1 MALQNSP
8 LWWLFSAV
16 CVAIWFAVVLPA
28 MPTRNHR
35 IFVSLGPLIIFA
47 AITGYC
53 IEFGEAF
60 TEILPVYCGLVLAV
74 PVGVL
79 GHRKAL
85 RDMLSDPDVPYE
97 EASGPWTLQAA
108 VALAVFFGLSLFYV
122 SR

>member
-16 CVAIWFAVVLPA
+16 CVAVWFGVMLPA
-28 MPTRNHR
+28 MPTRNHK
-35 IFVSLGPLIIFA
+35 IFVSLGPPAIFA
-47 AITGYC
+47 AVAAYC
-53 IEFGEAF
+53 AESGDAF

-74 PVGVL
+74 PVGIL

-85 RDMLSDPDVPYE
+85 RTILSDPDIPYE
-97 EASGPWTLQAA
+97 EASGPWTLQAS

-122 SR
+122 TR